1 MKPLLIIMKARK
13 TPKTSRSGAKSGAK
27 RGQNK
32 KIDLPA
38 DIKDERHFKAGGG
51 GSNRRRSADLDK
63 LIQPQKKCDKGDFRE
78 DELADRMGLARQ
90 YLRDI
95 RKKELTEGKDWV
107 VEGNAVILRNTAI
120 NTIIRKLELELSD
133 IPEKAPPHLFQIKK
147 FWLNKHMVGA
157 VDLDG
162 NKDIINMVWVANA
175 DMFIINQ
182 IIPVKMQ
189 KDRWVLAC
197 RQPRTKGKLK

>member
-1 MKPLLIIMKARK
+1 MKASK
-13 TPKTSRSGAKSGAK
+13 TPKTSRSGAKSGSK

-38 DIKDERHFKAGGG
+38 DIKDERQFRTGG
-51 GSNRRRSADLDK
+51 GSSRRRSADLDK

-133 IPEKAPPHLFQIKK
+133 IPEKAPPICSKLRNFGLISTWLGLWIWTATRTLLTWYGSLMPICSSLIKSSQLRCK
-147 FWLNKHMVGA
+147 RIAGF
-157 VDLDG
+157 
-162 NKDIINMVWVANA
+162 
-175 DMFIINQ
+175 
-182 IIPVKMQ
+182 
-189 KDRWVLAC
+189 
-197 RQPRTKGKLK
+197 